1 MNKLQQTYPDF
12 FFKMFIASPVYLLHL
27 DALSFYAIS
36 TVDFSIP
43 KYLLYSSQNIYIGK
57 LSIIHLADV
66 LSFEP
71 ISNYFMIFAAKCI

>member
-1 MNKLQQTYPDF
+1 MPRLFFIKL
-12 FFKMFIASPVYLLHL
+12 FIASPVYLLQL

-66 LSFEP
+66 YHLSLYLT
-71 ISNYFMIFAAKCI
+71 IL